1 MTIGLF
7 YIQYKIKVQYAWHFI
22 TLIDLYL
29 IICRWVWE
37 VLPTIVF
44 ENIVEID
51 EKMFGRGIKVS
62 TERFN
67 TPTEI
72 FVLASDKD
80 SVLFV
85 TINELLILYVYPII
99 TAPQGES
106 PRPANLGFRDL

>member
-1 MTIGLF
+1 MIL
-7 YIQYKIKVQYAWHFI
+7 
-22 TLIDLYL
+22 
-29 IICRWVWE
+29 CRWVWE

-80 SVLFV
+80 LVLFV
-85 TINELLILYVYPII
+85 TIDELLIYYVCPII
-99 TAPQGES
+99 TAP
-106 PRPANLGFRDL
+106 